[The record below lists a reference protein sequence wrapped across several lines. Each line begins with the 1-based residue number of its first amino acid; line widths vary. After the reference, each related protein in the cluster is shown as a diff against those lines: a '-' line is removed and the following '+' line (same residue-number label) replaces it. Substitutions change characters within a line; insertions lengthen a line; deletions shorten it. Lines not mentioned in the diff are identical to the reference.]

1 MGLFIRQ
8 QYAVVC
14 YYTNTPEY
22 KAIRI
27 LYMNSFTT
35 ILATFSTHGARR
47 GRFSGFLHAAAFGWL
62 FLIPA
67 IATAGPVYLPQ
78 SANLTYGDVTHGQRV
93 LSASSNPAAAAADV
107 VRGQGRSTN
116 GTVLSLGAGL
126 EYGNMQEIFNA
137 IDEIALLFKPSD
149 PGAGGDAP
157 GQNPGSKPDDGLDIS
172 DIIDLLDPDIQQALN
187 DLAEE
192 VLTQAVLLAV
202 INNEGYGKA
211 FASADAPFVIGR
223 ELMGGAWTFGL
234 NWSGTSKAF
243 GVVQN
248 VQFDSDTA
256 LSQLEKIFNL
266 QPGDP
271 PQEFDLSGDI
281 VVKVDPANNSAS
293 LSFTNDSSMV
303 TKASKTTEINMGYSR
318 QIWKGHAGSLLLGAR
333 LRALLMELSRLS
345 VRFGDITDSDELLDS
360 IRNNKFESDNEMSI
374 DVGALWVA
382 GNYQF
387 GIQFTNI
394 NQPDFK
400 FPHVD
405 LTPYKNRGVIEFL
418 QRDRKYI
425 MERQVKL
432 EASLF
437 SNDRRWTA
445 NLGLD
450 TNEVPDPMG
459 DKFQWLTLSG
469 GYATESWW
477 LPGARIGYRKNLAGT
492 RLGYLGAGVTVIKIV
507 NIDVASTLDTVT
519 INGNKLPRGLMASV
533 GIQIAW

>member
-1 MGLFIRQ
+1 MNLSTRQ
-8 QYAVVC
+8 QISCSAAAC
-14 YYTNTPEY
+14 
-22 KAIRI
+22 R
-27 LYMNSFTT
+27 FT
-35 ILATFSTHGARR
+35 ARR
-47 GRFSGFLHAAAFGWL
+47 RRCFSGFLHAAVFGWL

-67 IATAGPVYLPQ
+67 IAIAGPVYLPQ

-116 GTVLSLGAGL
+116 GTVPSLGAGL

-187 DLAEE
+187 DLAKE
-192 VLTQAVLLAV
+192 VLTQAALLAV
-202 INNEGYGKA
+202 IKTEGYGKA

-256 LSQLEKIFNL
+256 LLQLEKIFNL
-266 QPGDP
+266 QPSDP

-293 LSFTNDSSMV
+293 LSFTNDSSIV
-303 TKASKTTEINMGYSR
+303 TKASRTTEINMGYSR
-318 QIWKGHAGSLLLGAR
+318 QVWKGHAGSLLLGAR

-345 VRFGDITDSDELLDS
+345 VRFGDITDSDELFDS
-360 IRNNKFESDNEMSI
+360 IRNSKFESDNEMSI

-382 GNYQF
+382 GNYQI
-387 GIQFTNI
+387 GIQFTSLNE
-394 NQPDFK
+394 PDFK
-400 FPHVD
+400 FPGVD
-405 LTPYKNRGVIEFL
+405 LTPYKDSGIIEFL
-418 QRDRKYI
+418 QRDRKYV
-425 MERQVKL
+425 MERQAKL

-437 SNDRRWTA
+437 SNDRRWSA

-477 LPGARIGYRKNLAGT
+477 LPGARIGYRKNLAGS

-507 NIDVASTLDTVT
+507 NIDVSSTLDTVT